1 MQTRRTQVPETAAPM
16 VAETRSLTPPP
27 PESTAGP
34 SQPSP
39 TQRRVASSVIAETEP
54 TKTESSTDMNVDAP
68 PSAQPPSTARRVSFR
83 PLFLG

>member
-27 PESTAGP
+27 DSTAPP

-39 TQRRVASSVIAETEP
+39 TQRRVAASVIAETEP
-54 TKTESSTDMNVDAP
+54 TKQESSTNMDQEP
-68 PSAQPPSTARRVSFR
+68 PSAQPPSTARRVS
-83 PLFLG
+83 